1 MRHPLTSL
9 LRIGQVWHTR
19 PRRVTVLLAGI
30 AVLSL
35 ADLAV
40 TIAYLQANS
49 MMEANPLAAYVIR
62 ASQSVWVLVAFKL
75 ATVGICVGL
84 LYRVRRHLCGE
95 IASWCA
101 LAILMGISVM
111 WHSYSNQIEGVEE
124 IVLAQIS
131 MSDEELLG
139 LP

>member
-1 MRHPLTSL
+1 MQLPCASL
-9 LRIGQVWHTR
+9 RRIGQVWQAR

-62 ASQSVWVLVAFKL
+62 ATQSVWVLVAFKL
-75 ATVGICVGL
+75 ATVAVCVGL

-95 IASWCA
+95 VAAWCA
-101 LAILMGISVM
+101 LAILAAISVM
-111 WHSYSNQIEGVEE
+111 WHSYSNQIEGMEE
-124 IVLAQIS
+124 VMLAQIT
-131 MSDEELLG
+131 MGDDDLLG